1 MGTKKKDTYANLDE
15 AGKLKVMR
23 ASMLSIGIVAL
34 ACCVLVGCFACKQER
49 TDDPKTQMTDEQKV
63 TYWTAIIT
71 DVRWAPQTDDTHDGV
86 LKDMFLPREAKTLL
100 DSTTLKPMVYFMLD
114 EENYLDSATIEL
126 TSEEGKLVFQS
137 EERWDVR
144 FSEKNEVLFMTIT
157 DSNGKTVYYQQK

>member
-1 MGTKKKDTYANLDE
+1 MGTAKKKTYADLDE

-34 ACCVLVGCFACKQER
+34 VCCVLVGCFACKQER
-49 TDDPKTQMTDEQKV
+49 TDDPKTQMTDEQKIA
-63 TYWTAIIT
+63 YWTAIIA
-71 DVRWAPQTDDTHDGV
+71 DVRWEPQMDETHDGV

-100 DSTTLKPMVYFMLD
+100 DGTTLKPMVYFMLD

-144 FSEKNEVLFMTIT
+144 FSEKNEVLYMTIT